1 LTAAAPVPT
10 DVESYLARVRAA
22 LADVPPEERS
32 ELLAEVEA
40 SLYESA
46 AESGGSIAARL
57 GPPEDFAAELRSA
70 AGLHTAAA
78 QPAPGARE
86 TIERLLTSPR
96 VAAATAAGR
105 ELAPIWWAVRGYL
118 AVAALALLL
127 DRSWSFTYEAVPRF
141 GTAAGGLALIVVAV
155 AVSIALGLWN
165 RRRGGALVPA
175 IAVANIVLLAA
186 AIPVG
191 AHLAQRAPTQLEI
204 VTVPANQP
212 GLAYNGTPIENIYPY
227 TRDGRLLHDV
237 FLYTSQGQPLDV
249 STVVPD
255 PNRRVPRTA
264 SGRPVFNI
272 FPIRYF
278 EPGTRLVRHP
288 NAGPQVRLPRLATPA
303 LRPR

>member
-1 LTAAAPVPT
+1 
-10 DVESYLARVRAA
+10 
-22 LADVPPEERS
+22 
-32 ELLAEVEA
+32 
-40 SLYESA
+40 
-46 AESGGSIAARL
+46 
-57 GPPEDFAAELRSA
+57 
-70 AGLHTAAA
+70 
-78 QPAPGARE
+78 
-86 TIERLLTSPR
+86 
-96 VAAATAAGR
+96 
-105 ELAPIWWAVRGYL
+105 
-118 AVAALALLL
+118 
-127 DRSWSFTYEAVPRF
+127 
-141 GTAAGGLALIVVAV
+141 
-155 AVSIALGLWN
+155 
-165 RRRGGALVPA
+165 
-175 IAVANIVLLAA
+175 
-186 AIPVG
+186 
-191 AHLAQRAPTQLEI
+191 

>member
-155 AVSIALGLWN
+155 AVSIALGSGTDAGAARSSPPSPWRTSSSSPRRFPSGLILPSA
-165 RRRGGALVPA
+165 RRRSS
-175 IAVANIVLLAA
+175 
-186 AIPVG
+186 
-191 AHLAQRAPTQLEI
+191 R
-204 VTVPANQP
+204 
-212 GLAYNGTPIENIYPY
+212 
-227 TRDGRLLHDV
+227 
-237 FLYTSQGQPLDV
+237 S
-249 STVVPD
+249 
-255 PNRRVPRTA
+255 
-264 SGRPVFNI
+264 
-272 FPIRYF
+272 
-278 EPGTRLVRHP
+278 
-288 NAGPQVRLPRLATPA
+288 
-303 LRPR
+303 